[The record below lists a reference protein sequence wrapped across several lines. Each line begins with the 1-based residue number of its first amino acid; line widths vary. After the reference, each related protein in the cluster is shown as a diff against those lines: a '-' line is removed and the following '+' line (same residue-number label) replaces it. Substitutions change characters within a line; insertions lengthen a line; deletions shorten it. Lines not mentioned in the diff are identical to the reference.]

1 MDGIRGRP
9 EGQRTYDQIGN
20 DMAHDIMMK
29 GLVATYLASPQGQ
42 EMVNRYLSS
51 AEGQV
56 SIRDY
61 LSTPDGKQTAQM
73 ILPLVLDVVDLPEE
87 VKNSVRTTMGRKP

>member
-1 MDGIRGRP
+1 
-9 EGQRTYDQIGN
+9 
-20 DMAHDIMMK
+20 MAHDIMMK

-51 AEGQV
+51 AEGLV

-73 ILPLVLDVVDLPEE
+73 ILPRVLDVVDLPEK
-87 VKNSVRTTMGRKP
+87 VKNSVRTTIGRKP